1 MLPVLAVTSGHG
13 AISSMGTMEN
23 GIQIW
28 MRQMNSITIDP
39 DGTTATIGG
48 GVLTNELVDTLWA
61 ANKYTGKP
69 SYEITFKV
77 PSNL

>member
-1 MLPVLAVTSGHG
+1 VLPVLAVTSGHG
-13 AISSMGTMEN
+13 AISSLGDVEN

-61 ANKYTGKP
+61 ANKYTGKS
-69 SYEITFKV
+69 SYETTFKV
-77 PSNL
+77 PSDL

>member
-1 MLPVLAVTSGHG
+1 
-13 AISSMGTMEN
+13 
-23 GIQIW
+23 
-28 MRQMNSITIDP
+28 MNSITIDP

-48 GVLTNELVDTLWA
+48 GVLTSELVDTLWA